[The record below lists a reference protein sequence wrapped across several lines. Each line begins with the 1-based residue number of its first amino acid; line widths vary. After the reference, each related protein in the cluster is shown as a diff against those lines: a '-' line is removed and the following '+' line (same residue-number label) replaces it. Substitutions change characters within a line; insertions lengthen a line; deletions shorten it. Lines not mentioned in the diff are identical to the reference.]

1 MVCVLL
7 LVGKNNKDVVKV
19 HDYEMIEILS
29 KNIVHHVLEGCRSVG
44 KAEWHHFVLEM
55 SIVCSKSRFSLIP
68 RLDAHQIIGS
78 PKVNFGEDTPSS
90 ETIKECWN

>member
-55 SIVCSKSRFSLIP
+55 SITRPKSRFPLIP
-68 RLDAHQIIGS
+68 RLDGHQTVGAS
-78 PKVNFGEDTPSS
+78 KVDFGEDKPSS
-90 ETIKECWN
+90 EAIEERSK